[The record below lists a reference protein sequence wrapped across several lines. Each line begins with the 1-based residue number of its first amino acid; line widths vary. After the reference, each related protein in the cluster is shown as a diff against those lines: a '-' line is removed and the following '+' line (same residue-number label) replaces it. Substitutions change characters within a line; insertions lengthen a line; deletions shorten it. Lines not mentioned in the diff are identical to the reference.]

1 MIFQLQGHIFF
12 GNIAQLTDTIKRI
25 LREKEDTEDVPIV
38 VIVDFTLV
46 VGMDSSAA
54 HAVAKLKKIIHR
66 LFGVEVSNK
75 SASQNRLEIIP
86 LCTD

>member
-12 GNIAQLTDTIKRI
+12 GNIAQLTDTIKQI

-75 SASQNRLEIIP
+75 NKCYKS
-86 LCTD
+86 T